1 MSVSALPVGNLRDVQ
16 DVDER
21 YRLETG
27 TIYLTG
33 LQALVR
39 LLLLQAQRDRD
50 AGLNTAGFVSGYRGS
65 PLGGIDQEFWRARA
79 FLERVPIHFQPGV
92 NEELAATAV
101 WGTQQI
107 NLFPASRHDGV
118 FGFWY
123 GKGPGVDRSG
133 DALKH
138 ANFAGTAKHGGV
150 LVAAGD
156 DHVCKSSTLPQQSE
170 YGFIDAMIPL
180 LNPTDVQDVLEL
192 GLMGYGLSRF
202 SGCWVGL
209 KMTEGNADSSQT
221 VLLPRELE
229 IVQPEFEVPD
239 GGLHIRW
246 PDEPNDQEYRLQH
259 YKIYAALAF
268 ARANQLNRIM
278 IDGPRPRFGIV
289 STGKAY
295 LDVLQALE
303 ELGIDKKRAGE
314 IGIKLFKVGM
324 SWPLEP
330 EGIRDFARGLEEI
343 LVVEEKRAVVEN
355 QLKEQL
361 YNWEMDSRPLI
372 VGKFDER
379 GEWMLP
385 SSGDLTPTRIARVIA
400 NRLSRF
406 HTSPDIEQR
415 AQFLD
420 RQARLLEESEQT
432 AKRLPH
438 FCSGCPHNT
447 STRVPKGSRAIAGI
461 GCHFMAVWMDRDT
474 ATFTQMG
481 GEGATWLG
489 QAPFTDTSHVF
500 QNLGDGTYAHSGLLA
515 IRAAVAAGVN
525 MTYKILY
532 NDAVAMTG
540 GQPVEGG
547 FSVAEVAAQLS
558 AEGVKRVAVVTDQL
572 AQYGGQMSLPAGV
585 SAYHRRELNV
595 VQRELREV
603 SGVSALIYDQTCAA
617 ELRRRRRRNQE
628 QDPARWVTINPL
640 VCEGCGDCNAVS
652 NCLSVVQ
659 LETEFGRK
667 RAINQSACNKDFSCL
682 EGFCPSFVVL
692 EGVTRKAS
700 ELVDSSQLPDLPE
713 PQIAQGAPYNVLIS
727 GIGGTGV
734 STLGAILGMAAHL
747 EGRCVMALDQTGL
760 AQKFGAVLS
769 HVRIG
774 ANQEQLHSPQV
785 PVGSADLLLGA
796 DLIVATHDESLA
808 KLSAERTSVVVNTH
822 EEMPAAFIF
831 NRDLEYQGASMLST
845 LARKCREEALATID
859 ATGLA
864 TALLGDGI
872 FSNLFLLGVASQKGL
887 LPVSATAIERAI
899 ELNKVALE
907 QNRAAFRWGRHA
919 ALDPE
924 LLERFAGP
932 ASTQQPM
939 AESLDEVISCR
950 ERFLESY
957 QSGKYASRYRA
968 LVERVKEVEG
978 RMQPGSNVLADTVAR
993 SYFKL
998 LAYKDEYEVARLHA
1012 KTTFLN
1018 DARSKFAGKAKLKFY
1033 LSPPLIARL
1042 DPETGRPRKYEFG
1055 GWILP
1060 VFRVLASLRFLRG
1073 TPFDPFGYTAERRAD
1088 RRLILGFESLLAR
1101 VLEEVD
1107 PSRLELAI
1115 ELARLPQSIRGYGPV
1130 KQIAMQSV
1138 ETLEAELLEA
1148 WSRPEQIDPP
1158 RRTAA

>member
-1 MSVSALPVGNLRDVQ
+1 LREVQ

-133 DALKH
+133 DAFKH

-221 VLLPRELE
+221 VLIPRKLE
-229 IVQPEFEVPD
+229 IVQPEFEVPE

-268 ARANQLNRIM
+268 ARANQLNRVV

-303 ELGIDKKRAGE
+303 DLGIDKKRAGE

-343 LVVEEKRAVVEN
+343 LVVEEKRAVVES

-379 GEWMLP
+379 GEWILP

-415 AQFLD
+415 VQFLE
-420 RQARLLEESEQT
+420 RQERLLEESEQT
-432 AKRLPH
+432 LKRLPH

-515 IRAAVAAGVN
+515 VRAAVAAGVN

-558 AEGVKRVAVVTDQL
+558 AEGVKRIVVVTDQL
-572 AQYGGQMSLPAGV
+572 AQYSGQMSLPAGV

-700 ELVDSSQLPDLPE
+700 EVVDSSQLPDLPE
-713 PQIAQGAPYNVLIS
+713 PQVAQGAPYNVLIS

-774 ANQEQLHSPQV
+774 ANQEHLHSPQI

-808 KLSAERTSVVVNTH
+808 KLSAERTSAVVNTH
-822 EEMPAAFIF
+822 EEMPAAFIS
-831 NRDLEYQGASMLST
+831 NRDLEYQGVSMLST
-845 LARKCREEALATID
+845 LARKCRGEALATID
-859 ATGLA
+859 ATALA
-864 TALLGDGI
+864 TALLGDSI

-887 LPVSATAIERAI
+887 LPVSATAIEQAI
-899 ELNKVALE
+899 ELNIVALE
-907 QNRAAFRWGRHA
+907 QNRTAFRWGRHA

-924 LLERFAGP
+924 LLERFAEP
-932 ASTQQPM
+932 VPTLQPM
-939 AESLDEVISCR
+939 AETLDEVISCR
-950 ERFLESY
+950 ERFLEGY
-957 QSGKYASRYRA
+957 QSTKYASRYRA
-968 LVERVKEVEG
+968 LVERVKEAEG
-978 RMQPGSNVLADTVAR
+978 RMRPGSTVLADTVAR

-1060 VFRVLASLRFLRG
+1060 VFRVLASLSFLRG
-1073 TPFDPFGYTAERRAD
+1073 TPLDPFGYSAERRAD
-1088 RRLILGFESLLAR
+1088 RRLIVDFESLLAR
-1101 VLEEVD
+1101 ILEEMD

-1148 WSRPEQIDPP
+1148 WSRPEQVDPP
-1158 RRTAA
+1158 RMTAA